1 MEAPGVVLGQSKEGY
16 VAAVSNSKGR
26 KTIEL
31 SMPASLQNLPAD
43 ATIRL
48 RFRTTASRVQV
59 GAGSNPS
66 RTTPHPVP
74 QRNRS
79 ETAWTSLTFAA
90 SSLDQD
96 GLRDRGRGGG
106 RNTPRGS
113 LTFFVEM
120 PARMAA
126 EDLVFDIDQIEIVK
140 A

>member
-1 MEAPGVVLGQSKEGY
+1 VVQGQSREGY
-16 VAAVSNSKGR
+16 IAAVSCSKGR
-26 KTIEL
+26 KVIEL
-31 SMPASLQNLPAD
+31 SLPASLQNLPAD

-48 RFRTTASRVQV
+48 RLRTTASRIQV
-59 GAGSNPS
+59 GVGGNPS

-79 ETAWTSLTFAA
+79 ETAWTSLSFAA
-90 SSLDQD
+90 ASLDQD
-96 GLRDRGRGGG
+96 GLRDRGRG
-106 RNTPRGS
+106 RAFPRGS
-113 LTFFVEM
+113 LTFTVEL